1 MIKPETIAKIQDEA
15 DIVDVLGDFI
25 TLKRSGSNY
34 KANCPFHNEK
44 TPSFM
49 VSPAKGIYKCFGC
62 GAAGNPVKFVME
74 HEQMSYVE
82 ALKYLAEKYNIE
94 IEEIKQTDEQLA
106 AQSEKDSL
114 FIVNEFARDTF
125 AHNLFK
131 TEEGRNIGLSYFKER
146 GFTEATIKK
155 FQLGYTL
162 EKSDSFTQLALEKK
176 YNLEVLKKAGLT
188 SSKENSKFDFFRG
201 RVMFPIHSVSGKVL
215 GFGGRILKSNTKFP
229 KYINTPDTDIYDKS
243 SVLYGMHFARNQI
256 RKLDECL
263 LVEGY
268 TDVISMAQEG
278 VENVVASSGTSL
290 TQQQVKLIKRY
301 SENITL
307 LFDGDA
313 AGIKAALRGVDIILE
328 NGLNVKIAM
337 LPPEH
342 DPDSF
347 IKEVEKEGFEAFLKE
362 NKTDFLIFK
371 SKLLT
376 EEAKNDPVKK
386 AENIQDIVASIA
398 KIPDSI
404 KRSVY
409 LQECSNLMGISEQ
422 VLASEINKKRKK
434 SFSEAKKEENRDQ
447 NKKDEGTFKEALE
460 DEQFVEAGI
469 NLGFFEQNIIRLI
482 IEYANKPYDEN
493 VKVVDYLIQEL
504 DGVEFSNATH
514 QKIWEIALHH
524 HEVEGF
530 ENEQFLSHHQDEEIS
545 NLAITFL
552 ASPYEL
558 SENWKKKKVEIPD
571 TELIYREDVD
581 AGIYYFK
588 FWHIKTQ
595 ELELMKALKK
605 ADIEDFENYK
615 KLLHIKKKLDEDK
628 NTLAQIKGFTIMQK

>member
-125 AHNLFK
+125 AHNLFE

-162 EKSDSFTQLALEKK
+162 EKGDAFTQLALEKK
-176 YNLEVLKKAGLT
+176 YNLEALKKAGLT

-201 RVMFPIHSVSGKVL
+201 RVIFPIHSVSGKVL
-215 GFGGRILKSNTKFP
+215 GFGGRVLKSNTKFP

-409 LQECSNLMGISEQ
+409 LQECANLMGVSEQ
-422 VLASEINKKRKK
+422 VLANEINKKRKK
-434 SFSEAKKEENRDQ
+434 SFSEAKKEENRVL

-460 DEQFVEAGI
+460 DEQFIEAGI

-493 VKVVDYLIQEL
+493 IKVVDHLIQEL

-514 QKIWEIALHH
+514 QKIWEIAQHH
-524 HEVEGF
+524 HEVEDF
-530 ENEQFLSHHQDEEIS
+530 ENEQFFSHHENEAIS
-545 NLAITFL
+545 NLAITCL

-571 TELIYREDVD
+571 TELIYRDDVD

-588 FWHIKTQ
+588 FWYIKTQ
-595 ELELMKALKK
+595 EMELMKALKK
-605 ADIEDFENYK
+605 ADTEDFENYK

-628 NTLAQIKGFTIMQK
+628 NTLAQIKGFTIMRK